1 MVVGRRR
8 FTLRS
13 DLRGVTTVI
22 VLALVTLAVAVV
34 LMAIVLVVARP
45 GAA

>member
-8 FTLRS
+8 FTLTS
-13 DLRGVTTVI
+13 DLRGVLTV
-22 VLALVTLAVAVV
+22 VTLALATLAVAVV
-34 LMAIVLVVARP
+34 LMAIVLVLAQP